1 MRSRRPT
8 RAGLI
13 LFGLIAVVASAG
25 FVRLGIWQLDRH
37 KEVRRENG
45 TWAALIAL
53 EPVRLDASVVRSL
66 NVDTLLWRRVELSGR
81 WEFDREVVIRSRAR
95 SGTPGIHVV
104 TPLRL
109 NAESATADGD
119 GAGVSVLVLRG
130 WLPSPDASTARLA
143 LARSEVAVSAAFPRL
158 ALVRASRAGHGGP
171 MIQSGSGEAGIP
183 TYAAIDVELIA
194 DAHAETA
201 PFFVQLL
208 PDDDSAGD
216 RAGQPMPVPL
226 PTLGNGPHLT
236 YMIQW
241 FSFALITMVGSGV
254 FLRREMRARG

>member
-13 LFGLIAVVASAG
+13 VFGLIALAASAG
-25 FVRLGIWQLDRH
+25 FIRLGIWQLDRH
-37 KEVRRENG
+37 REVQRVNESR
-45 TWAALIAL
+45 AALIEL
-53 EPVRLDASVVRSL
+53 DPVRLVSSVVGRL
-66 NVDTLLWRRVELSGR
+66 DVDTLLWRRVELSGR

-119 GAGVSVLVLRG
+119 GDGLFVLVLRG
-130 WLPSPDASTARLA
+130 WLPSPDASSARLT
-143 LARSEVAVSAAFPRL
+143 LARSEATVSSDLPRL
-158 ALVRASRAGHGGP
+158 ALIRASREGHGGP
-171 MIQSGSGEAGIP
+171 MIQSGDGTGIR
-183 TYAAIDVELIA
+183 TYAAVDVELIA
-194 DAHAETA
+194 GDDAETA
-201 PFFVQLL
+201 PFFLQLL
-208 PDDDSAGD
+208 PDDHSGAD
-216 RAGQPMPVPL
+216 RAGQPVPVPL
-226 PTLGNGPHLT
+226 PTLGSGPHVT

-241 FSFALITMVGSGV
+241 FSFALITIIGSGV